1 MTDTEENKGYLG
13 IIGAMQIEVEEL
25 IAHMT
30 DCTEQTVSGITF
42 TEGILRGRRTV
53 VARCG
58 VGKVFAALCAQTMI
72 LLYHP
77 EVIINTG
84 VAGSLTDRLGI
95 GQVVVA
101 DAVIQ
106 HDMDT
111 SPLGDPVGLISGLNL
126 VTLPTDPAVTDGL
139 CACVREAGVPYVRGV
154 IASGDRF
161 VAGNAAKQRIRAAFP
176 ALDLIACEMEG
187 AAIVQVCFVNHVP
200 CTVLRAI
207 SDGGDEQAFYDYPSF
222 LRDSAHTAASL
233 LEVYAARG

>member
-1 MTDTEENKGYLG
+1 M
-13 IIGAMQIEVEEL
+13 
-25 IAHMT
+25 
-30 DCTEQTVSGITF
+30 
-42 TEGILRGRRTV
+42 
-53 VARCG
+53 
-58 VGKVFAALCAQTMI
+58 
-72 LLYHP
+72 
-77 EVIINTG
+77 
-84 VAGSLTDRLGI
+84 
-95 GQVVVA
+95 
-101 DAVIQ
+101 
-106 HDMDT
+106 
-111 SPLGDPVGLISGLNL
+111 
-126 VTLPTDPAVTDGL
+126 TDGL
-139 CACVREAGVPYVRGV
+139 CACVREAGVSYVRGV

>member
-1 MTDTEENKGYLG
+1 M
-13 IIGAMQIEVEEL
+13 
-25 IAHMT
+25 
-30 DCTEQTVSGITF
+30 
-42 TEGILRGRRTV
+42 
-53 VARCG
+53 
-58 VGKVFAALCAQTMI
+58 
-72 LLYHP
+72 
-77 EVIINTG
+77 
-84 VAGSLTDRLGI
+84 
-95 GQVVVA
+95 A

-207 SDGGDEQAFYDYPSF
+207 SDGGDEHAFYDYPSF
-222 LRDSAHTAASL
+222 LRESAHTAASL
-233 LEVYAARG
+233 LEAYAARG